1 MDKISSNKSF
11 GILFF
16 VVFSL
21 ISLWPLIFSSGEL
34 RIWPIPFAI
43 IFLVLG
49 LMNSKF
55 LNPLKLLWIKFGE
68 LLGKVIAPIV
78 MALVY
83 FIVLTPIGLIMRI
96 FGKDFLSLKFSN
108 QKSYWMKRQ
117 KDLGSM
123 KRQF

>member
-16 VVFSL
+16 IVFTL
-21 ISLWPLIFSSGEL
+21 ISLWPLILSSGEL

-55 LNPLKLLWIKFGE
+55 LNPFKLLWIKFGE

-117 KDLGSM
+117 KNLGSM

>member
-16 VVFSL
+16 IVFSL

-55 LNPLKLLWIKFGE
+55 LNQLKLLWIKFGE